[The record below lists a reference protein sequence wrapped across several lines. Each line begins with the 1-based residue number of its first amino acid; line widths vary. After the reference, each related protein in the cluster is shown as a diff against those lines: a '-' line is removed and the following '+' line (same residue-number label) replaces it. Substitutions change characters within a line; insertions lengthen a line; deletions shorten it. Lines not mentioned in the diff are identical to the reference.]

1 MDTYQNI
8 TPLLYFQNLLEED
21 KSTHLIKEF
30 ITDFVEN
37 SGEINF
43 EIDYSKGVITYYGCY
58 SDDKGNQLEGDY
70 ITSDF
75 NLFFEAFVQKQC
87 EKSKYQ
93 IQTIIHDLAFNGK
106 TYYPFLDLQKKILHS
121 LIEQAQK
128 IYCEYPFINS
138 KLYELNNFIETF
150 EAGTLIIGNN
160 SYCLSPEI
168 TLEKLHLLF
177 TLLKNNSIID
187 SLENEF
193 INAFTNKEVKYGIK
207 WLDKARSGELNKQS
221 IFYLI
226 EKLINNKIILDVSN
240 SDYNKKIEYVFRDR
254 MGNILNNVRQSKST
268 FLNSNYQ
275 NEIIDNIISSL

>member
-1 MDTYQNI
+1 MLTEDPALKSAEI
-8 TPLLYFQNLLEED
+8 ISILPSPLKSP
-21 KSTHLIKEF
+21 KSTFHVQFAE
-30 ITDFVEN
+30 
-37 SGEINF
+37 
-43 EIDYSKGVITYYGCY
+43 
-58 SDDKGNQLEGDY
+58 LE
-70 ITSDF
+70 
-75 NLFFEAFVQKQC
+75 L
-87 EKSKYQ
+87 
-93 IQTIIHDLAFNGK
+93 
-106 TYYPFLDLQKKILHS
+106 
-121 LIEQAQK
+121 
-128 IYCEYPFINS
+128 
-138 KLYELNNFIETF
+138 TF
-150 EAGTLIIGNN
+150 DT
-160 SYCLSPEI
+160 EI

-177 TLLKNNSIID
+177 ALLKNNSLID